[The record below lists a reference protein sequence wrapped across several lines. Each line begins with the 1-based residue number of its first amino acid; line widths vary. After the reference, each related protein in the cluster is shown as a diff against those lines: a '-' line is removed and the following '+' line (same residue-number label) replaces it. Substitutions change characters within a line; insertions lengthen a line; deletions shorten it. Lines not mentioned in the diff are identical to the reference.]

1 MNITSLFSQHIDYLT
16 SDFNKKNPS
25 NPGFKKTSALV
36 GYTALFYLVPIFFI
50 KDSNKWTSIYKILWG
65 VQTLFVFMAD
75 YWIPKMQ
82 LQTTGHNDESIIYGI
97 DRLMATT
104 MVLSM
109 IIITYLYLDK
119 IYLIGAIPPIYFV
132 SQSKAASANYEWDKM
147 VINQTMWHITGPL
160 IAAYVLYKIQL
171 KNKLFT

>member
-1 MNITSLFSQHIDYLT
+1 MNIKKLFTQHIDYL
-16 SDFNKKNPS
+16 SKDFTKKNPS
-25 NPGFKKTSALV
+25 NPGFKITSALV

-50 KDSNKWTSIYKILWG
+50 KNTNKWTSLYIILWG
-65 VQTLFVFMAD
+65 LQTLLVFMAD

-82 LQTTGHNDESIIYGI
+82 LQTTGHNNESIIYGI
-97 DRLMATT
+97 DRLTATL
-104 MVLSM
+104 MVLTM
-109 IIITYLYLDK
+109 IVITFVYLDK

-132 SQSKAASANYEWDKM
+132 SQSKIASTNYDWDKM
-147 VINQTMWHITGPL
+147 VINQSMWHITGPL